1 MTTRITEG
9 QRRARWEL
17 AALARVG
24 IDVCDL
30 LASRAEENSDAPRHY
45 LATLDRWT
53 RGEEAG
59 AVLAARTRAVNAWGG
74 SLTKDDMIDA
84 SHAPFALYLALS
96 WLTDARNDLMK
107 NPGHS
112 WHTGRVGK
120 SFARVVEALTGDPP
134 DAALTMVRR
143 WLDAHRAQVAGD
155 AADARRRASLARAK
169 TDKMA
174 AEQALGTLPGVE

>member
-17 AALARVG
+17 AALARTG

-59 AVLAARTRAVNAWGG
+59 AVLAARTRAVNAWGP
-74 SLTKDDMIDA
+74 STSA
-84 SHAPFALYLALS
+84 
-96 WLTDARNDLMK
+96 
-107 NPGHS
+107 
-112 WHTGRVGK
+112 
-120 SFARVVEALTGDPP
+120 
-134 DAALTMVRR
+134 
-143 WLDAHRAQVAGD
+143 
-155 AADARRRASLARAK
+155 RASRGSTPSAS
-169 TDKMA
+169 
-174 AEQALGTLPGVE
+174 

>member
-17 AALARVG
+17 AALARTG

-30 LASRAEENSDAPRHY
+30 LASRAEENSDAPHHY

-59 AVLAARTRAVNAWGG
+59 AVLAARTRAVNAWGETQTDG
-74 SLTKDDMIDA
+74 AVGDA
-84 SHAPFALYLALS
+84 ARSKLYLALS
-96 WLTDARNDLMK
+96 WLIDARADLMA
-107 NPGHS
+107 NPGHKH
-112 WHTGRVGK
+112 HTPRVILV
-120 SFARVVEALTGDPP
+120 FAQVVGLLTGDPK

-169 TDKMA
+169 TDKVA